1 MQCSFRQLKEKSL
14 STEVTQMQWNPKMD
28 LLALANTQ
36 GEVWLHRLNWQRV
49 WTLSPPTGA
58 TEGQG
63 VTGLAWRPDGQVLG
77 VGYQSGQV
85 VLCDVEKAEVLHT
98 STLSHPVSC
107 MTWQE
112 AEEKHS
118 GVPASPAHAD
128 QSSSPASS
136 PTASQD
142 TAADFLPRLTPLP
155 KGYSATDKANSE
167 EEVVEDNKRL
177 SSQTRLNILV
187 VGDEV
192 GSIYLLAYGLFS
204 MGQLAP
210 EEHPQAKGGRLL
222 SVTLSS
228 DLQCLSAV
236 VQHQASADTSQPE
249 HTVCLT
255 TYNTSL
261 LATRSQELATLG
273 MKYGQIATILGYME
287 NTLRSMSEAWEDIL
301 LEMDNKLAKFAE
313 TIDSKDPD
321 WQVSDEFLQ
330 LLMWGKASPEL
341 QSFLLNT
348 LTEKGLKKL
357 GLSIDNSYSNIEK
370 LVLNHLQRAG
380 QALLFHL
387 SELKGLSLWYDKYG
401 MLGLNTQAVQEAW
414 SCAGSFML
422 KANELLQVIDNSMKN
437 FKAFFRWVYA
447 VMLRLAGEQVPSEVS
462 KMSQKD
468 LAFVAEFL
476 QENLTQETPS
486 PGRPKRFNLE
496 KVGQYLNKKDEDL
509 PFPQDLSKI
518 PWETFMQ
525 SSTYLKGSELLFPH
539 HQKKSLY
546 QVFNITKTAVDSALE
561 GPAAVIGKSFNCLG
575 SLPLYSMVKR
585 EDSQHKRLPVL
596 PMSQFSGGEPRHV
609 FTLVIPDQDTRS
621 RILVI
626 RHPTQLHSELL
637 VMEGAWLKVGGQL
650 GEQETKRCSSHK
662 ILDVSYYDEG
672 TLALLLQEGEG
683 ECCPVLALL
692 PLMALDDCGFAVLE
706 VLQTFPLTATVA
718 SIGDR
723 VGLCMYDVGHQ
734 ITQYRYLENA
744 DPGVMAVGGE
754 RKVGAVLY
762 GHQRRLRLFDMNA
775 EEEGDSDEDISD
787 NDMQDLN
794 ETT

>member
-49 WTLSPPTGA
+49 WTLSPPTGT

-77 VGYQSGQV
+77 VGYQNGQV

-112 AEEKHS
+112 AEDKHRVTS
-118 GVPASPAHAD
+118 APVHVD
-128 QSSSPASS
+128 QSSSPVSS
-136 PTASQD
+136 PATPQD

-167 EEVVEDNKRL
+167 EEIVEDNKRL

-187 VGDEV
+187 VGDE
-192 GSIYLLAYGLFS
+192 
-204 MGQLAP
+204 
-210 EEHPQAKGGRLL
+210 GGRLL

-249 HTVCLT
+249 HTICLT
-255 TYNTSL
+255 T
-261 LATRSQELATLG
+261 
-273 MKYGQIATILGYME
+273 YME

-313 TIDSKDPD
+313 TIDNKDPD

-370 LVLNHLQRAG
+370 LVLNHLQR
-380 QALLFHL
+380 
-387 SELKGLSLWYDKYG
+387 
-401 MLGLNTQAVQEAW
+401 
-414 SCAGSFML
+414 
-422 KANELLQVIDNSMKN
+422 VIDNSMKN

-546 QVFNITKTAVDSALE
+546 QVFNITKTAVDRALE
-561 GPAAVIGKSFNCLG
+561 GPAAVIGRSFNCLG

-585 EDSQHKRLPVL
+585 
-596 PMSQFSGGEPRHV
+596 FSGGEPRHV
-609 FTLVIPDQDTRS
+609 FTLVIPDQDTLS

-692 PLMALDDCGFAVLE
+692 PLMALDDCGFAVLD
-706 VLQTFPLTATVA
+706 VLHTFPLAATVA
-718 SIGDR
+718 AIGDR
-723 VGLCMYDVGHQ
+723 VGLCMYDVAHQ

-794 ETT
+794 ETR

>member
-49 WTLSPPTGA
+49 WTLSPPTGT

-77 VGYQSGQV
+77 VGYQNGQV

-112 AEEKHS
+112 AEDKHRVTS
-118 GVPASPAHAD
+118 APVHVD
-128 QSSSPASS
+128 QSSSPVSS
-136 PTASQD
+136 QATPQD

-167 EEVVEDNKRL
+167 EEIVEDNKRL

-187 VGDEV
+187 VGDEA

-249 HTVCLT
+249 HTICLT

-261 LATRSQELATLG
+261 LATRSQELATLA
-273 MKYGQIATILGYME
+273 MKYGQVATILGYME

-313 TIDSKDPD
+313 TIDNKDPD

-422 KANELLQVIDNSMKN
+422 KTNELLQ
-437 FKAFFRWVYA
+437 
-447 VMLRLAGEQVPSEVS
+447 
-462 KMSQKD
+462 
-468 LAFVAEFL
+468 
-476 QENLTQETPS
+476 
-486 PGRPKRFNLE
+486 
-496 KVGQYLNKKDEDL
+496 
-509 PFPQDLSKI
+509 
-518 PWETFMQ
+518 
-525 SSTYLKGSELLFPH
+525 
-539 HQKKSLY
+539 
-546 QVFNITKTAVDSALE
+546 
-561 GPAAVIGKSFNCLG
+561 
-575 SLPLYSMVKR
+575 
-585 EDSQHKRLPVL
+585 
-596 PMSQFSGGEPRHV
+596 
-609 FTLVIPDQDTRS
+609 
-621 RILVI
+621 
-626 RHPTQLHSELL
+626 
-637 VMEGAWLKVGGQL
+637 
-650 GEQETKRCSSHK
+650 
-662 ILDVSYYDEG
+662 
-672 TLALLLQEGEG
+672 
-683 ECCPVLALL
+683 
-692 PLMALDDCGFAVLE
+692 
-706 VLQTFPLTATVA
+706 
-718 SIGDR
+718 
-723 VGLCMYDVGHQ
+723 
-734 ITQYRYLENA
+734 
-744 DPGVMAVGGE
+744 
-754 RKVGAVLY
+754 
-762 GHQRRLRLFDMNA
+762 
-775 EEEGDSDEDISD
+775 
-787 NDMQDLN
+787 
-794 ETT
+794 